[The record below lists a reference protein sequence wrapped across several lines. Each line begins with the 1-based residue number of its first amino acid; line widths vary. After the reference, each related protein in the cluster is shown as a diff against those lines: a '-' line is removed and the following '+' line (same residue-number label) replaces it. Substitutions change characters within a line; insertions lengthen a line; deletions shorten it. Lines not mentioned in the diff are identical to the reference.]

1 MSEFVPRIQPV
12 SARTLRCAVIRLD
25 ARKHP
30 MKLDAIERE
39 LARRER
45 RAA

>member
-1 MSEFVPRIQPV
+1 MSEYVPRIQPV
-12 SARTLRCAVIRLD
+12 SARTLRRAEIRLD

-30 MKLDAIERE
+30 EKLAAIERE
-39 LARRER
+39 LQRLER